1 MLAYLAL
8 YVLHEDS
15 TSRIMVQVCNNG
27 VVPMLARMLASARD
41 ISVIAKDRKTNMS
54 KAALSQVADLRT
66 LLEKSPIFRGR
77 KTQVISPQILALKA
91 LEKLVRRFREY
102 GSADEILN
110 GAALRGLV
118 DILGP
123 FTACKEY
130 PQALRTHGFQLLE
143 LPISTLEAYTLGG
156 FCSLEGQVSSDEL
169 VSLTKLFSVVSGWT
183 TDEDL
188 GPLLLLL
195 LRLNINISNNRPLA
209 CETLADPP
217 FITSLVGR
225 IKKKFEA
232 LSGILEEQERLL
244 SIDMLVLCLGLMM
257 NFAEFS
263 PKARAVVADWG
274 MCRFFFSRSDTSR

>member
-1 MLAYLAL
+1 
-8 YVLHEDS
+8 
-15 TSRIMVQVCNNG
+15 MVQVCNNG

-41 ISVIAKDRKTNMS
+41 ISIIAKDGKTNMS
-54 KAALSQVADLRT
+54 KAALIQVDNLRT
-66 LLEKSPIFRGR
+66 SLEKNPTFQGG
-77 KTQVISPQILALKA
+77 KAQVISPQILALKV
-91 LEKLVRRFREY
+91 LEKLVRRFREC
-102 GSADEILN
+102 GNADEILD
-110 GAALRGLV
+110 GPALRGLV

-123 FTACKEY
+123 FAACKEY
-130 PQALRTHGFQLLE
+130 PKTLRTHGFQLLE

-156 FCSLEGQVSSDEL
+156 YCSLEGQLSSDEL
-169 VSLTKLFSVVSGWT
+169 VSLTKLFSVISGWT

-195 LRLNINISNNRPLA
+195 LRLNINISNNRPMA

-217 FITSLVGR
+217 FITSLVGL

-232 LSGILEEQERLL
+232 LSGTLEKQERLL
-244 SIDMLVLCLGLMM
+244 SIDLLVLSLGLMT

-274 MCRFFFSRSDTSR
+274 MSLFRDRCNSSC

>member
-1 MLAYLAL
+1 
-8 YVLHEDS
+8 
-15 TSRIMVQVCNNG
+15 MVQVCNNG

-217 FITSLVGR
+217 FITSLVGL